1 MLTADT
7 DDAISKS
14 TLCRSAPETK
24 SCRIN
29 LRSLE
34 KKNES
39 EHQEQKYINTNH

>member
-24 SCRIN
+24 SCQNI

-34 KKNES
+34 KNES